1 MFTREGNHPAY
12 VLSVPPSPH
21 LLFCLKSGTHRSP
34 THVLS
39 SGWWARPQK
48 PHAIRSPDPTEC
60 PARGEWVGAP
70 PSPYLP
76 VQKACAVYPCAC
88 PPKRSAA
95 HGLTTS
101 SSSVP
106 AATWPLG
113 LAALLRDPLVTRYSE
128 PTPSLAGVQ
137 MSHLRRGPLFLR
149 PWTILCHLL
158 TATYFSS
165 QHLLLDIIYML
176 SFFFFWFPP
185 PVCKVQEVLCL
196 AHCIFPPC
204 TPCLWHGVIIQYIN
218 AEWVSDFSEDLLCW
232 RHWARPRGG
241 YSQDEATSQQQG
253 SRPQTRTQLR

>member
-1 MFTREGNHPAY
+1 MFTREGNHPAR

-76 VQKACAVYPCAC
+76 VQQACAVYPCAC

-137 MSHLRRGPLFLR
+137 MSHLRRGPPFLR
-149 PWTILCHLL
+149 PWPILCHLL

-218 AEWVSDFSEDLLCW
+218 SE
-232 RHWARPRGG
+232 
-241 YSQDEATSQQQG
+241 
-253 SRPQTRTQLR
+253 